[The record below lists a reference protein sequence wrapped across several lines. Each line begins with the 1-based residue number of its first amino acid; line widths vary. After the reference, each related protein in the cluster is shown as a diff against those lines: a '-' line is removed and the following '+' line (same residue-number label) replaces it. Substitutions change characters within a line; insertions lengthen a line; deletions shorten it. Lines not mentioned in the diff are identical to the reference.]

1 MTREHWTPKLC
12 VALLAGFALLASAC
26 GMKVVNLTPAGP
38 PPAELAQLPFEDV
51 VAVEPLQTVETDD
64 SDDARRF
71 QLGFEKGL
79 REANLFRQVTAPQA
93 ASFQVDF
100 TLRGRVSGEFHR
112 NGFLNFVTWFP
123 GPFLL
128 MHSWRGTRHFYDAR
142 ADVELID
149 SRTQAVVGNYHAE
162 TRQRL
167 THQSGN
173 PFHILGVVIIFP
185 GAMKGYRSIKPA
197 LIHRAALYEE
207 AYEDLWN
214 KLAIEIARDR
224 APYYA
229 ARASELRQRCGRRLN
244 APPVSGTA
252 WSEFI
257 ACQTT
262 HFRPK
267 SEEQTQDGRSTLYES
282 EDGSIRVFVMDEWIV
297 RWETAPSPGDEVE

>member
-1 MTREHWTPKLC
+1 
-12 VALLAGFALLASAC
+12 
-26 GMKVVNLTPAGP
+26 MKVVDLTPPGP
-38 PPAELAQLPFEDV
+38 PEPQLAQLPFEDV
-51 VAVEPLQTVETDD
+51 VAVEPLQTLEADD

-128 MHSWRGTRHFYDAR
+128 MHSWRGTRHFYDAQ
-142 ADVELID
+142 ADVELVD
-149 SRTQAVVGNYHAE
+149 ARTQAVVGTYHAE
-162 TRQRL
+162 TRQKL
-167 THQSGN
+167 VHQSGN
-173 PFHILGVVIIFP
+173 PFHMLGVVILFP
-185 GAMKGYRSIKPA
+185 GIMKGYRSIKPA
-197 LIHRAALYEE
+197 LIYRAALYEE
-207 AYEDLWN
+207 AYEDLWK
-214 KLAIEIARDR
+214 KLADEIARDR

-229 ARASELRQRCGRRLN
+229 ERGRKLRERCGERLN

-252 WSEFI
+252 WGNFLD
-257 ACQTT
+257 CQTS

-267 SEEQTQDGRSTLYES
+267 SEEHTPEGRSTLYES

-297 RWETAPSPGDEVE
+297 RWETAPFPGDETE